1 MVESYLCATLFVCPL
16 IGSELLSRSIMTDE
30 PKHLS
35 GDPAVVNDLFKRLH
49 EWQRQ
54 YVDDFF
60 TIVQAGS
67 EFNKQIA
74 AFHER
79 LLLVSLGTIG
89 LSVTALTSFIPR
101 IPAAGFPRHVFLSLI
116 VPAWLSLLISAILSM
131 ATIGHTIV
139 ANATSHGNLNRLVQT
154 YTFRQSLVPLRKLAE
169 ALSGTIKIDSEDRDA
184 SGVFSNLTE
193 QVEKDLQEKD
203 LEPSTKEPNQN
214 QSLVKRMSQ
223 FAMFTLQVGLILLCI
238 SAIKLFLSF

>member
-1 MVESYLCATLFVCPL
+1 
-16 IGSELLSRSIMTDE
+16 MTDE
-30 PKHLS
+30 PKTLA
-35 GDPAVVNDLFKRLH
+35 GDPTVVNELFKRLNG
-49 EWQRQ
+49 WQRQ

-79 LLLVSLGTIG
+79 LILVSLGTIG

-101 IPAAGFPRHVFLSLI
+101 ITPAGFPKHIFLSLI

-131 ATIGHTIV
+131 ATIGHTIA
-139 ANATSHGNLNRLVQT
+139 ANATSHANLDVLVQT
-154 YTFRQSLVPLRKLAE
+154 YTLRQSLVPLRKLAGT
-169 ALSGTIKIDSEDRDA
+169 LSGTIKIGIEDRDA
-184 SGVFSNLTE
+184 SELFSKLAE
-193 QVEKDLQEKD
+193 QVEKDLVEKD
-203 LEPSTKEPNQN
+203 LDLSAKKPAQN

-223 FAMFTLQVGLILLCI
+223 IAMFTLYVGLIMLCI